1 MIESVKTLRDER
13 FASVEKKSGVY
24 TWWFKKSCLI
34 GLLKELPNINISK
47 LQHKKIDNTDYYAL
61 YFGIAKNC
69 RERASWHISQHHS
82 VSFVRSGYLS
92 TLRQT
97 LSALLGKNMTEAEET
112 VNSFIDE
119 NCFWEWQYTTS
130 REEAHVIEAEELKK
144 NLYPLN
150 IQGNKMAPREISCAL
165 SALRKKYKKIGNPA
179 RYGK

>member
-1 MIESVKTLRDER
+1 MIKSVKALRDER

-24 TWWFKKSCLI
+24 TWWFKKSCLSN
-34 GLLKELPNINISK
+34 LLKALPTFNISK

-61 YFGIAKNC
+61 YFGIAKSC
-69 RERASWHISQHHS
+69 RERASWHMSQHHS
-82 VSFVRSGYLS
+82 VSSVRSGYLS

-112 VNSFIDE
+112 VNGFIED

-130 REEAHVIEAEELKK
+130 REEAHDIEAVELGK

-150 IQGNKMAPREISCAL
+150 IQGNKMVPREVSHAL
-165 SALRKKYKKIGNPA
+165 SALRKEYKK
-179 RYGK
+179 